1 MRKRTSCRGPSPPR
15 RQQFPAYGAFSYPSH
30 PLLGDA
36 RKSSR
41 MEPLPHAAHGKL
53 RRKRQS
59 PAGWLGLY
67 AATCF
72 RTACALFGCGRKEE
86 GYICLERAFEL
97 FRQWADIPDGT
108 EMEAGKAFV
117 FGGVRLVKGK
127 GVLLLPDGSR
137 EPFEEC
143 SLYGTR
149 IDLPYYGMT
158 APSGWE
164 WFDSVRGEERFRAF
178 VERAKALAVNGK

>member
-1 MRKRTSCRGPSPPR
+1 MLTR
-15 RQQFPAYGAFSYPSH
+15 RRPLQYFIPLFSLVCALALEGLHLLFGYGAFDIDRPI
-30 PLLGDA
+30 LG
-36 RKSSR
+36 
-41 MEPLPHAAHGKL
+41 M
-53 RRKRQS
+53 
-59 PAGWLGLY
+59 LG
-67 AATCF
+67 
-72 RTACALFGCGRKEE
+72 ALFGCGRKEE

>member
-1 MRKRTSCRGPSPPR
+1 MVHFLTRPTRYWGMPEKAAAWNR
-15 RQQFPAYGAFSYPSH
+15 Y
-30 PLLGDA
+30 
-36 RKSSR
+36 R
-41 MEPLPHAAHGKL
+41 MQLMESFGENG
-53 RRKRQS
+53 QS